1 MTPVSPVLPS
11 IRPAS
16 QLLRRLSSLPFPL
29 VYIRPIAMCSLA
41 PRRAWATEVS
51 TTPVRKRSR
60 HHDASDYVVDTAS
73 SALRVRLHTEL
84 AAIQGIRKK
93 AKLVA
98 LSAPP
103 TEKKQHGP
111 PAPRRSEAPSSS
123 AASRHHDASDYVVDT
138 ASSALRVRLHT
149 ELAAI
154 QGIRKKAKLVALSA
168 PPTEKKQHGPPAPRR
183 SEAPSSSAARRASPA
198 PSKAAHVAAKQQ
210 QCQVTQ
216 RGAAKNDP
224 IAPNNMQRAAEA
236 PAAAKQQGLV
246 VAWCSAQRPRTRSL
260 RRFPTTIGDQRR
272 SPADN
277 PVAAKAEA
285 PKKRLSKEELARA
298 AAREESR
305 RMLLEMEKAAPPD
318 QTIYPEELGIISRDY
333 SSMHAWNSEDLD

>member
-51 TTPVRKRSR
+51 TTPVRKR
-60 HHDASDYVVDTAS
+60 
-73 SALRVRLHTEL
+73 
-84 AAIQGIRKK
+84 
-93 AKLVA
+93 
-98 LSAPP
+98 
-103 TEKKQHGP
+103 
-111 PAPRRSEAPSSS
+111 
-123 AASRHHDASDYVVDT
+123 SRHHDASDYVVDT